1 MGDALMDKKK
11 RSYVKSILKPFRF
24 KIITIVVILILS
36 FCLSLYMPIALK
48 GLIDS
53 GVMNKELKVVLK
65 FSLILFAIYMADSV
79 VRYFNSLMANAL
91 FFSIANYVK
100 YSVAEFITTLPIS
113 YLNDKKPGEL
123 ASLVNSDSQSVAL
136 AVNQINAFIFDIVS
150 AVGVFIIL
158 CFYNIY
164 LTLIVAAALV
174 VYAIINRYVS
184 KRTKKLMSDNLMGQ
198 EKMNGVLIEMIN
210 GISTIKLFAS
220 SQKHLQVYKKHM
232 DNVYADTIKMGKV
245 GIFGVQLTSFITQS
259 IPVIILGIGSY
270 MTVKSSMSLGQLI
283 SFYAFAGMLFRPINN
298 IMQRS
303 VFISQGSAALDR
315 LWNFI
320 QLPCENNSSKIKKE
334 IEGNIEF
341 KDVTLMYKEG
351 SRGIKNVSFKAF
363 KNSTLGI
370 VGPSGSGKSTVI
382 SLLCG
387 LYNCTEGK
395 VLLDSTDI
403 KELDLDYYRHQI
415 GVLGQNVFLFNDSL
429 KNNITY
435 GYRDVSEQEIMNAV
449 KVCELEEFI
458 KRLENG
464 INTNIGNMGSTISGG
479 EKQRIALARAILRK
493 PKLLVL
499 DEPSTGLDK
508 ITRDTIIK
516 NIEKMKGSIT
526 IVIVSHNPDEIKLC
540 DKVLVMD
547 YAKIQDFGTIQE
559 LSVRNDFFKKTID
572 SSIEQET
579 GDKS

>member
-1 MGDALMDKKK
+1 MDKKK
-11 RSYVKSILKPFRF
+11 RGYVKSILMPFRF
-24 KIITIVVILILS
+24 KIITILVILILS

-48 GLIDS
+48 SLIDS
-53 GVMNKELKVVLK
+53 GVMNKELKIVFK
-65 FSLILFAIYMADSV
+65 FSLILFSIYTADSII
-79 VRYFNSLMANAL
+79 RYFNSLMANAL

-100 YSVAEFITTLPIS
+100 YSVAAFITTLPLS

-123 ASLVNSDSQSVAL
+123 ASLLNSDSQSVAL

-158 CFYNIY
+158 CFYNVY
-164 LTLIVAAALV
+164 LTLIVAGALI

-220 SQKHLQVYKKHM
+220 SKKHLQVYKKHM
-232 DNVYADTIKMGKV
+232 DSVYADTIKMGKV
-245 GIFGVQLTSFITQS
+245 GIIGVQLTSFITKI

-283 SFYAFAGMLFRPINN
+283 SFYAFAGMLFGPINN

-315 LWNFI
+315 LWNFM
-320 QLPCENNSSKIKKE
+320 QLQCENNSSKVKKD
-334 IEGNIEF
+334 IEGSVEF
-341 KDVTLMYKEG
+341 KDVTLLYNKG
-351 SRGIKNVSFKAF
+351 SRGIKNVSFKAL

-387 LYNCTEGK
+387 LYTCTEGK

-435 GYRDVSEQEIMNAV
+435 GSEDVTEHEIMNV
-449 KVCELEEFI
+449 IKVCELEEFI
-458 KRLENG
+458 KRLEYG

-516 NIEKMKGSIT
+516 NIEKMKGSVT
-526 IVIVSHNPDEIKLC
+526 MVIVSHNPDEIKLC
-540 DKVLVMD
+540 DNVIVMD
-547 YAKIQDFGTIQE
+547 YEKIQDCGTVRE

-579 GDKS
+579 ADRS